1 MYINNKIFCMKLKC
15 VISLCIILFLISCA
29 STVKD
34 NQRESELLPPQSEQE
49 IASNPETTSDEEVD
63 ELNLERENPEE
74 EVEEKEVLIAAEPSE
89 EEIYLALLDNIK
101 ITVINSPEGKKS
113 EGFKDR
119 FLFSVTDTSI
129 ASDSN
134 YVEDFKIKITYP
146 VAKKGNEYTF
156 DSVISA
162 SNADGKVYF
171 TPPLFDFSANTNL
184 FVMPYNLETQ
194 DEKVLEKEESM
205 KIAAPFKIKT
215 SISSAVLFIW
225 EYNELNK
232 PTGNSYELIS
242 ALRAKKIYN
251 VGNAPV
257 NESSDIGKPT
267 DYIYKAN
274 FEIIGSSYQYL
285 IGGTIKFVDKVTK
298 VDDGYQAHL
307 IADIYAIEMKSGNK
321 VYENVIEN
329 IQVGTNWNNAVSKC
343 KDSLAE
349 KIIEDLFYSL

>member
-1 MYINNKIFCMKLKC
+1 MIR
-15 VISLCIILFLISCA
+15 IS
-29 STVKD
+29 
-34 NQRESELLPPQSEQE
+34 
-49 IASNPETTSDEEVD
+49 
-63 ELNLERENPEE
+63 
-74 EVEEKEVLIAAEPSE
+74 PSSP
-89 EEIYLALLDNIK
+89 AV

-156 DSVISA
+156 DSQVFT

-171 TPPLFDFSANTNL
+171 TPPLFDFSANTQL

-194 DEKVLEKEESM
+194 DEKVLEKQEAM
-205 KIAAPFKIKT
+205 KVAAPFKIKT
-215 SISSAVLFIW
+215 SISSAVLFVW

-257 NESSDIGKPT
+257 NESSDIGKPA
-267 DYIYKAN
+267 DYIYKEN
-274 FEIIGSSYQYL
+274 YEIIGSSYQYL
-285 IGGTIKFVDKVTK
+285 IG
-298 VDDGYQAHL
+298 
-307 IADIYAIEMKSGNK
+307 
-321 VYENVIEN
+321 
-329 IQVGTNWNNAVSKC
+329 
-343 KDSLAE
+343 
-349 KIIEDLFYSL
+349 